1 MKRTAF
7 VLMLLMTSMTG
18 LVAGLSLS
26 TATGGEALLNFGLL
40 GFCLIGTAGSILVY
54 QGEK

>member
-7 VLMLLMTSMTG
+7 VLMLLMASMTG